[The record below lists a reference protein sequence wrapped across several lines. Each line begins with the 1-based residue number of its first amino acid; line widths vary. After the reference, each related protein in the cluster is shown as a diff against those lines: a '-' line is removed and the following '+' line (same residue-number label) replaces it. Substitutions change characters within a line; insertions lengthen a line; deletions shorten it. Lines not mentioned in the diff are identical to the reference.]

1 MRCNR
6 CRARPGTPVDV
17 FKSDEFTGGGHLCDE
32 CMDECMD
39 RFKQLQSIFAGLLE
53 CGVSN
58 ETANWLM
65 IHCHPSDYGAGVRL
79 TN

>member
-1 MRCNR
+1 
-6 CRARPGTPVDV
+6 
-17 FKSDEFTGGGHLCDE
+17 
-32 CMDECMD
+32 MD